1 MKTYK
6 YILFALAT
14 LTLASCFKDE
24 STDATNPIAEITID
38 ESNLM
43 KVYNINKNDSLI
55 ISPVVTQS
63 NKELPLYYA
72 WELDQVIVSTEKEFR
87 YKGDILGTYNG
98 RLIVSNDDGKAFYTF
113 TLNVNSPYEY
123 GIMVLSKDTDGRPH
137 IAFMQ
142 EPLEEGGEKKFYD
155 ENCLEKNNTD
165 QFFASNPSDIIQTTG
180 TLIVA
185 CQGNDNDSEDGAAI
199 YFLNEK
205 TFVMENLVESNEYK
219 DFKPT
224 RLLTPQGS
232 YEGSAYPVLSADGK
246 MYSLPTYNAVL
257 QPSHKLTSTYA
268 QAGFAIGGDRYNDIV
283 VWDNEVNDF
292 VCLYNSYGPYY
303 CGAQYLLTRDS
314 LMTDEYYKK
323 NFSKLKGLNSLTP
336 IRRTAEQE
344 KNSRLQFVAIVKG
357 ALATQKVIMGSFFW
371 EAVTGSYGKYNVYD
385 KKKFTMD
392 ELMKALDADFVG
404 YEAIHNMVTNKTPK
418 YGNDDDYADEVM
430 TSVFNL
436 YQGLVTGRD
445 NMRNGHWRINMLP
458 TTCHVYFGEV
468 CGALP
473 NGRLAAKPLSEGI
486 SPEKGADTN
495 GPTSVVK
502 SCSKMDHLSTGG
514 TLLNQKFTPSVVA
527 GEQGLEQ
534 MANLIRTYFNLDGH
548 HIQFN
553 VIDKQTLIAAQQN
566 PEEYKDLIVRVA
578 GYSDYFRNLSKALQD
593 EIIERTEQSFS

>member
-38 ESNLM
+38 ESNLQ

-87 YKGDILGTYNG
+87 YRGDILGTYNG

-385 KKKFTMD
+385 NGGFTKAAAKNYSVINENTPCIANATYETMLFADGNKVMKWYYLNDAYLEKAVELLQVGSDEAIITSFDISADHKQTYVSFYEPNQEGKNGSVWVFDTNSGEVLEQYDNVCYQPVKVLYKKK
-392 ELMKALDADFVG
+392 
-404 YEAIHNMVTNKTPK
+404 
-418 YGNDDDYADEVM
+418 
-430 TSVFNL
+430 
-436 YQGLVTGRD
+436 
-445 NMRNGHWRINMLP
+445 
-458 TTCHVYFGEV
+458 
-468 CGALP
+468 
-473 NGRLAAKPLSEGI
+473 
-486 SPEKGADTN
+486 
-495 GPTSVVK
+495 
-502 SCSKMDHLSTGG
+502 
-514 TLLNQKFTPSVVA
+514 
-527 GEQGLEQ
+527 
-534 MANLIRTYFNLDGH
+534 
-548 HIQFN
+548 
-553 VIDKQTLIAAQQN
+553 
-566 PEEYKDLIVRVA
+566 
-578 GYSDYFRNLSKALQD
+578 
-593 EIIERTEQSFS
+593 